1 MINKMRI
8 MPIITPTGTI
18 NTGEMM
24 YDRIGQILPLDVEK
38 VLLVDDTPDN
48 LLTLENILEDLNYDI
63 YTATNGNEALDLIDK
78 IEPDL
83 ILLDVMMPGKN
94 GYEVAEILKGDPK
107 TRLIPIIM
115 LTALEGREER
125 LKGYQIG
132 VDDFINKPFNIFELR
147 ARVRNLLRLRTY
159 INELEHAE
167 HIIFS
172 LARTV
177 EAKDKY
183 TVGHCERLSHF
194 AERVGRK
201 LGMSEADLII
211 LRRGGILHDIGKI
224 AIADEIL
231 LKQGPLTKAEYEII
245 KTHPAEGERICA
257 PLKSLKP
264 ILPTILYHH
273 EKIDGS
279 GYPEGLAGENIPIHA
294 RIMGIVD
301 CFDALTTTRAYRPA
315 MSIARTF
322 GIMSEETIKGKW
334 DKRIFEA
341 FVELI
346 NQQAVPA

>member
-1 MINKMRI
+1 
-8 MPIITPTGTI
+8 
-18 NTGEMM
+18 M
-24 YDRIGQILPLDVEK
+24 YDLTNDILPLEAEK
-38 VLLVDDTPDN
+38 VLLVDDTPEN
-48 LLTLENILEDLNYDI
+48 LITLKNILEDMNYEI
-63 YTATNGNEALDLIDK
+63 HTASNGDEALEMIHK
-78 IEPDL
+78 VEPDL

-94 GYEVAEILKGDPK
+94 GFEVAGILKSDPK

-132 VDDFINKPFNIFELR
+132 VDDFITKPFNIFELR

-159 INELEHAE
+159 ISELEHAE

-201 LGMSEADLII
+201 IGMPDRDLII

-224 AIADEIL
+224 AIADAIL
-231 LKQGPLTKAEYEII
+231 MKQGPLTSAEYEII

-257 PLKSLKP
+257 PLKSLRP
-264 ILPTILYHH
+264 VLPTILYHH

-279 GYPEGLAGENIPIHA
+279 GYPEGLKGDNIPIHA

-301 CFDALTTTRAYRPA
+301 CYDALTTTRSYRPA
-315 MSIARTF
+315 MSTSRAF
-322 GIMSEETIKGKW
+322 GIMEDETRKGKW

-346 NQQAVPA
+346 NHQSVAV

>member
-1 MINKMRI
+1 M
-8 MPIITPTGTI
+8 
-18 NTGEMM
+18 NTGVLM
-24 YDRIGQILPLDVEK
+24 YDLTNDILPLEAEK
-38 VLLVDDTPDN
+38 VLLVDDTPEN
-48 LLTLENILEDLNYDI
+48 LTTLENILEDMNYKI
-63 YTATNGNEALDLIDK
+63 HTASNGDEALDMIHK
-78 IEPDL
+78 VEPDL

-94 GYEVAEILKGDPK
+94 GYEVAGILKSNPK

-132 VDDFINKPFNIFELR
+132 VDDFITKPFNIFELR
-147 ARVRNLLRLRTY
+147 ARVRNLLRLRAY
-159 INELEHAE
+159 VNELEHAE

-201 LGMSEADLII
+201 IGMPDRDLII

-224 AIADEIL
+224 AIADAIL
-231 LKQGPLTKAEYEII
+231 MKQGPLTNAEYEII
-245 KTHPAEGERICA
+245 KTHPAEGERICS

-264 ILPTILYHH
+264 VLPTILYHH

-279 GYPEGLAGENIPIHA
+279 GYPEGLTGDNIPIHA

-301 CFDALTTTRAYRPA
+301 CFDALTTTRSYRPA
-315 MSIARTF
+315 MSVSRAF
-322 GIMSEETIKGKW
+322 GIMDDETRKGKW

-346 NQQAVPA
+346 NHQSVAV